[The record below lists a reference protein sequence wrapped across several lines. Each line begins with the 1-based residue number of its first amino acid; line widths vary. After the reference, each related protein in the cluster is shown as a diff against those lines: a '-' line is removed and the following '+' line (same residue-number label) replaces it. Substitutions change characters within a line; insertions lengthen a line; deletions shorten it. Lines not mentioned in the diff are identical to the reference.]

1 MIESLHIENL
11 GVIEQAEL
19 PLSPGLTALTG
30 ETGAGK
36 TMVLTSLG
44 LLLGQRAES
53 TIVRTGAQRALV
65 EGAFTLDPAS
75 RAASRARQA
84 GAELDDDLLIA
95 TRTVPASGRSRA
107 HLGGRAVPSSVLTD
121 IGSHLVSVH
130 GQTEQLRLR
139 SAAAQRAALDSL
151 GGPEHA
157 GLCRRYAE
165 AYRARREA
173 AEALDHWRAGAQA
186 RQEEAERLREW
197 LEALEALEPSP
208 GEDHELTAEAE
219 RLDHA
224 EDLRLAA
231 GTARTALVGQEDVIA
246 PGQAD
251 AAALLAAAQ
260 RALAG
265 APGEDDRLA
274 ELAGRTRQ
282 LSVLTADIA
291 ADLGEYLVSLDAD
304 PARLAWIQDRR
315 GELARACRDIG
326 GSATEIDDVDAL
338 LAWGRRAADRLAEL
352 DGAEDSAASLEQ
364 ALDGAHAALDEA
376 AGQLTAA
383 RRALAG
389 RLEAAVTAEIDGLQM
404 KGARLV
410 VELEPLDE
418 PGPTGAEAISLML
431 VSHPGAPA
439 LPLSKGA
446 SGGELSRI
454 MLALEVVLADAA
466 GAPQPGAA
474 PSHQR
479 TFVFDEIDAGV
490 GGRAA
495 REIGRRLARLARRH
509 QVVVVTH
516 LAQVAAWADTQL
528 VVVKETK
535 RAKGNGQ
542 TQDTAVSLASLGESP
557 DDEASAGMTETSG
570 TSEISEATRTR
581 VVQVVGSERVTEL
594 ARMLSGHERSEAA
607 LRHAAELLEEASMG
621 QSPT

>member
-11 GVIEQAEL
+11 GVIERAEL

-121 IGSHLVSVH
+121 IGPHLVSVH

-197 LEALEALEPSP
+197 LEALEALKPSP

-231 GTARTALVGQEDVIA
+231 GTARTALVGQEDVVA

-364 ALDGAHAALDEA
+364 ALAGAHAALDEA

-418 PGPTGAEAISLML
+418 PGPTGAEAVCLML

-439 LPLSKGA
+439 LPLGKGA

-535 RAKGNGQ
+535 ETKGTKESKRAKGAGQ
-542 TQDTAVSLASLGESP
+542 TQDTAASLGESQ
-557 DDEASAGMTETSG
+557 DDAETA
-570 TSEISEATRTR
+570 EATRTR

>member
-11 GVIEQAEL
+11 GVIERAEL

-121 IGSHLVSVH
+121 IGPHLVSVH

-231 GTARTALVGQEDVIA
+231 GTARTALVGQEDVVA

-260 RALAG
+260 RALAS

-364 ALDGAHAALDEA
+364 ALAGAHAALDEA

-418 PGPTGAEAISLML
+418 PGPTGAEAVCLML

-439 LPLSKGA
+439 LPLGKGA

-466 GAPQPGAA
+466 GVPQPSAA

-535 RAKGNGQ
+535 ETKETKGTKESKRAKGAGQ
-542 TQDTAVSLASLGESP
+542 TQDTAASLGESQ
-557 DDEASAGMTETSG
+557 DDAETA
-570 TSEISEATRTR
+570 EATRTR

-621 QSPT
+621 QSQT

>member
-11 GVIEQAEL
+11 GVIERAEL

-121 IGSHLVSVH
+121 IGSQLVSVH

-231 GTARTALVGQEDVIA
+231 GTARTALVGQEDVVA

-260 RALAG
+260 RALAS

-364 ALDGAHAALDEA
+364 ALAGAHAALDEA

-418 PGPTGAEAISLML
+418 PGPTGAEAVCLML

-439 LPLSKGA
+439 LPLGKGA

-466 GAPQPGAA
+466 GVPQPSAA

-535 RAKGNGQ
+535 ETKETKGTKESKRAKGAGQ
-542 TQDTAVSLASLGESP
+542 TQDTAASLGESQ
-557 DDEASAGMTETSG
+557 DDAETAG
-570 TSEISEATRTR
+570 ATRTR